1 MLTTHP
7 VRWINMPLRTT
18 LLDTRPN
25 VSSNNFPIII
35 IEIEKIEK
43 NQEKKR
49 KALVK
54 RGNILIDL

>member
-1 MLTTHP
+1 
-7 VRWINMPLRTT
+7 MPLRTT

-43 NQEKKR
+43 NQKKKR